1 MSINTQGMTKFV
13 AIDED
18 GNQYT
23 YTCFDPQCAAMLAAE
38 DHGGDPEDYTV
49 EEA

>member
-1 MSINTQGMTKFV
+1 MTRFV

-18 GNQYT
+18 ERYE
-23 YTCFDPQCAAMLAAE
+23 YTCLDPQCAAMLAAE